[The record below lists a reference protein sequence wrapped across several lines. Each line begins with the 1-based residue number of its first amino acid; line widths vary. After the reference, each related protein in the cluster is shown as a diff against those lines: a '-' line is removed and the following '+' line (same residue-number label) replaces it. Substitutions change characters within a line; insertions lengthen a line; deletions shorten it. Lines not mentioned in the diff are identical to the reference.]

1 MNLSKADTFAVFLD
15 VAREGRICENTR
27 SRIQFDMGLHFA
39 THRTMSEETLEQ
51 ILLGH
56 IGRAIFTP
64 TDINKALKRGI
75 DKITRQ

>member
-1 MNLSKADTFAVFLD
+1 MNLSKDDAQTVFLD

-39 THRTMSEETLEQ
+39 TWKTMPEDVLEK

-56 IGRAIFTP
+56 IGRAVFSP

-75 DKITRQ
+75 AKISRQ